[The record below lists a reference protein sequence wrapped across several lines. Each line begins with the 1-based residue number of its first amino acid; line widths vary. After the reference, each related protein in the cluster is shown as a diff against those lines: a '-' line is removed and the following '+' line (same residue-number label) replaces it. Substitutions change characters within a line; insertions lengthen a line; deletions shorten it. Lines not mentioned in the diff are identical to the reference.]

1 MNRGKKLRAGMVL
14 LLLIFCF
21 AMPAQAA
28 FSKKAPSGLKAKKK
42 DTSVTISWTGR
53 KRCV

>member
-42 DTSVTISWTGR
+42 RPASLFPGR
-53 KRCV
+53 DGKA